1 MLNKAL
7 DLDLALIAKGRS
19 SLYHL
24 LSLFYLKEVSSE
36 FLTQIKSKEI
46 IDSLNDIGIDFA
58 MVSFELPEEKLL
70 DELSQEYAALFIVP
84 GGLPPYESV
93 RLKSLLNQEPA
104 WKTEEFYKRCG
115 LIIKDNCKIFPDHL
129 GMELEFMAYLSDKES
144 AARQDKDEK
153 AAAEWGNLQK
163 EFFSNHI
170 NKWVFGFLDDLD
182 RFAFHPFYK
191 EVAKLTKGFLET
203 EREGFNL

>member
-1 MLNKAL
+1 MLKELA
-7 DLDLALIAKGRS
+7 DLSVAAKGRS

-36 FLTQIKSKEI
+36 FLIQIKSKEI
-46 IDSLNDIGIDFA
+46 INSLNDIGIDFA
-58 MVSFELPEEKLL
+58 MGSFELPEEKLL

>member
-1 MLNKAL
+1 MLNKVL
-7 DLDLALIAKGRS
+7 DLDLALAAKGRS

-24 LSLFYLKEVSSE
+24 LSLFYLKEISSE

-46 IDSLNDIGIDFA
+46 IESLNELDVDFG
-58 MVSFELPEEKLL
+58 SIFNNKSQEELIE
-70 DELSQEYAALFIVP
+70 ELSQEYAALFIVP
-84 GGLPPYESV
+84 GGIPPYESV
-93 RLKSLLNQEPA
+93 RLKDLLNQEPA

-115 LIIKDNCKIFPDHL
+115 LIIKEGCKTFPDHL

-144 AARQDKDEK
+144 AALKDDNEK
-153 AAAEWGNLQK
+153 AAIEWGNLQK

-191 EVAKLTKGFLET
+191 EVARLTKGFLET
-203 EREGFNL
+203 EREELI

>member
-1 MLNKAL
+1 MLKELA
-7 DLDLALIAKGRS
+7 DLSVAAKGRS

-46 IDSLNDIGIDFA
+46 IDSLNDIGIDFG
-58 MVSFELPEEKLL
+58 SIFNNKSQEELIE
-70 DELSQEYAALFIVP
+70 ELSQEYAALFIVP
-84 GGLPPYESV
+84 GGIPPYESV
-93 RLKSLLNQEPA
+93 RLKDLLNQEPA

-115 LIIKDNCKIFPDHL
+115 LIIKEGCKTFPDHL
-129 GMELEFMAYLSDKES
+129 GMELEFMAYLSDKE
-144 AARQDKDEK
+144 AAAWQDKDEK
-153 AAAEWGNLQK
+153 AAAEWSNLQK

-170 NKWVFGFLDDLD
+170 NKWVFGFLDDLG

-191 EVAKLTKGFLET
+191 EVARLTKGFLET
-203 EREGFNL
+203 EREGFNER

>member
-1 MLNKAL
+1 MLKELA
-7 DLDLALIAKGRS
+7 DLSVSAKGRS

-24 LSLFYLKEVSSE
+24 LSLFYIKEASSE

-46 IDSLNDIGIDFA
+46 IDSLNGIGVDFGR
-58 MVSFELPEEKLL
+58 VLFELPEEKLL
-70 DELSQEYAALFIVP
+70 DTLAQEYAALFIVP
-84 GGLPPYESV
+84 GGIPPYESV
-93 RLKSLLNQEPA
+93 RLKDLLNQEPA

-115 LIIKDNCKIFPDHL
+115 LIIKEGCKTFPDHL

-144 AARQDKDEK
+144 AALKDNNEK
-153 AAAEWGNLQK
+153 AAIEWGNLQK
-163 EFFSNHI
+163 DFFSNHI

-191 EVAKLTKGFLET
+191 EVARLTKGFLET
-203 EREGFNL
+203 EKEGLNL

>member
-1 MLNKAL
+1 MLKEL
-7 DLDLALIAKGRS
+7 SDLSVAAKGRS
-19 SLYHL
+19 NVYHL
-24 LSLFYLKEVSSE
+24 LAMLYLKEASPE
-36 FLTQIKSKEI
+36 LLTILKSREI
-46 IDSLNDIGIDFA
+46 IESLNELGSDFKDILSNKQQEI
-58 MVSFELPEEKLL
+58 LL

-84 GGLPPYESV
+84 GGIPPYESV
-93 RLKSLLNQEPA
+93 RLKDLLNQEPA

-115 LIIKDNCKIFPDHL
+115 LIIKEDCKTFPDHL

-144 AARQDKDEK
+144 TAWEEKDEK
-153 AAAEWGNLQK
+153 AAAEWNNLQK

-203 EREGFNL
+203 EREEFNL

>member
-1 MLNKAL
+1 MLQKTADPL
-7 DLDLALIAKGRS
+7 IIAKGRGNV
-19 SLYHL
+19 YHL
-24 LSLFYLKEVSSE
+24 LAMLYLKEASPE

-46 IDSLNDIGIDFA
+46 SESLNELDIDFG
-58 MVSFELPEEKLL
+58 SIFNNKSQEELI

-84 GGLPPYESV
+84 GGIPPYESV
-93 RLKSLLNQEPA
+93 RLKDLLNQEPA

-115 LIIKDNCKIFPDHL
+115 LIIKEDCKTFPDHL

-144 AARQDKDEK
+144 TAWEEKDEK
-153 AAAEWGNLQK
+153 AAAEWNNLQK

-203 EREGFNL
+203 EREGFNER

>member
-1 MLNKAL
+1 MLNKVL
-7 DLDLALIAKGRS
+7 DLDLALAAKGRS
-19 SLYHL
+19 TVYHL
-24 LSLFYLKEVSSE
+24 LAMLYLKETSPE
-36 FLTQIKSKEI
+36 LLAILKSKEVI
-46 IDSLNDIGIDFA
+46 ESLNELGSDFN
-58 MVSFELPEEKLL
+58 SILSDKLQETLL

-115 LIIKDNCKIFPDHL
+115 LIIKEDCKTFPDHL

-153 AAAEWGNLQK
+153 AAAEWGNFQK

-170 NKWVFGFLDDLD
+170 NKWVFGFLDDLG